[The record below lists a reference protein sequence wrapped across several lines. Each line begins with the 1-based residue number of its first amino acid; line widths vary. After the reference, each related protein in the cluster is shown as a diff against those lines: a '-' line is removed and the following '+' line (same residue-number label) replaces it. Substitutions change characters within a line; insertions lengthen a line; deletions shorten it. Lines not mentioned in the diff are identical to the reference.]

1 MTFILCITCFILAV
15 AIGAWRQMCCA
26 YELQM
31 PFECPRIWNHTWIKI
46 ATWLLSTSL
55 SVIFA
60 FILSTWIVTEVNE
73 WLGKFTFG
81 VFLYLRW
88 LVSAFIGGYP
98 AIKRSEEFALS
109 NVQNYVD
116 YDALAD
122 NWIKA
127 RRKSGQP
134 ELDKGQVIA
143 MLKQSAHDI
152 SSNNLSELE
161 NRALED
167 MRNLDRK

>member
-1 MTFILCITCFILAV
+1 MTFILCVTCFIVAV
-15 AIGAWRQMCCA
+15 AIGAWRQMCGA

-31 PFECPRIWNHTWIKI
+31 PFNCPRIWHHTWIKVV
-46 ATWLLSTSL
+46 TWLLSTSL
-55 SVIFA
+55 SIIFA

-73 WLGKFTFG
+73 WFGKFTFG

-98 AIKRSEEFALS
+98 AIKRSEEFAL
-109 NVQNYVD
+109 NNAKDYVD
-116 YDALAD
+116 YDTLAD

-134 ELDKGQVIA
+134 EIDKHEVIA
-143 MLKQSAHDI
+143 MLKKSAHDV
-152 SSNNLSELE
+152 SSNNLTELE
-161 NRALED
+161 KRALVD
-167 MRNLDRK
+167 MRNIQK